1 MHADSETNVDA
12 SFSLKN
18 MFIRLIG
25 SGTTGRQYYHLVHH
39 FENGQEKMEIGKPMD
54 RSTILL
60 LCCLVAAIVV
70 INSPAP
76 HTDTGRAPPRQ
87 SRTTRALLS
96 LFPSAR
102 LRVTKMPNQTNQPQQ
117 TFGNQP
123 ASLSGPA
130 NGQMSQV
137 RCSRSIWPTNS
148 RICRVTSS
156 GCQLSK
162 ILLTLYGIV
171 LVPPRSICCN
181 ITSYFI

>member
-1 MHADSETNVDA
+1 
-12 SFSLKN
+12 
-18 MFIRLIG
+18 
-25 SGTTGRQYYHLVHH
+25 
-39 FENGQEKMEIGKPMD
+39 MEIGKPMD

-60 LCCLVAAIVV
+60 LCCLAAAIVV

-181 ITSYFI
+181 ITSYFIQFYPKSLLQVLSFQLIQFISGVRQGGAAGGGGGGRPTWRKMRGW